1 MIPDLE
7 PPYDELAER
16 AVLGAIIA
24 DPDNMPTVLEYLRE
38 DDFYLETH
46 RLLFSLLY
54 KIWEDKGKDWD
65 DIVLKEYIEKRGL
78 KDKIDLSLIY
88 SLVEEAATGSLLEEA
103 IRNIK
108 EKSGLRQLMD
118 LSLNILKGIKQEPD
132 FTNLLEFL
140 KIVGRA
146 SLLELRNFWGI
157 LGFWSLKTK
166 RLDDYLAGKKEG
178 LKWQGP

>member
-118 LSLNILKGIKQEPD
+118 LSLNILKGI
-132 FTNLLEFL
+132 
-140 KIVGRA
+140 
-146 SLLELRNFWGI
+146 
-157 LGFWSLKTK
+157 
-166 RLDDYLAGKKEG
+166 
-178 LKWQGP
+178 